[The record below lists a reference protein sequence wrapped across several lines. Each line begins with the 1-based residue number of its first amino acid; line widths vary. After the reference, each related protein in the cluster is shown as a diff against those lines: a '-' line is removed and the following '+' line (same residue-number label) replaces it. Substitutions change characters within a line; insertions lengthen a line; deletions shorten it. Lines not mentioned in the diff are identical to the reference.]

1 MPRKN
6 QGYGWTPDLP
16 DHRDHMYAAPPM
28 VVAALPSKVDLRSK
42 CPPVVDQGNLGSRTA
57 NAIGN
62 AHRFGQMKQGQPNP
76 FLPSRLFIYYNERAV
91 EGTVNSDS
99 GAMIRDGIKTIANQG
114 ACPEK
119 LWPYNISKFTKK
131 PSSTC
136 YKEALKHQAISYQR
150 LVQSPSQMKGCLAS
164 GYPFVFGITV
174 YESFESPAVAKT
186 GTVPM
191 PGSGEKVLGGHAILA
206 VGYDD
211 AKQRFIVMNSW
222 GTGWGD
228 KGYFTIPYGY
238 LADTDL
244 AADFWTV
251 RLVEV

>member
-1 MPRKN
+1 
-6 QGYGWTPDLP
+6 
-16 DHRDHMYAAPPM
+16 
-28 VVAALPSKVDLRSK
+28 
-42 CPPVVDQGNLGSRTA
+42 
-57 NAIGN
+57 
-62 AHRFGQMKQGQPNP
+62 MKQGQPNS
-76 FLPSRLFIYYNERAV
+76 FLPSRLFIYYNERSM

-99 GAMIRDGIKTIANQG
+99 GAMIRDGIKSIANMG
-114 ACPEK
+114 VCPEK
-119 LWPYNISKFTKK
+119 MWPYNIGKFTKK

-136 YKEALKHQAISYQR
+136 YKEAMKHQAVSYQR
-150 LVQSPSQMKGCLAS
+150 LVQSSSQMKGCLAS

-186 GTVPM
+186 GAVPM
-191 PGSGEKVLGGHAILA
+191 PGSGEKVLGGHAILG

-211 AKQRFIVMNSW
+211 SKQRFIVMNSW

-228 KGYFTIPYGY
+228 KGFFTIPYAY
-238 LADTDL
+238 LTDSDL

>member
-1 MPRKN
+1 
-6 QGYGWTPDLP
+6 
-16 DHRDHMYAAPPM
+16 MYAAPPM

-42 CPPVVDQGNLGSRTA
+42 CPPVVDQGNLGSCTA